1 MIVKDEYERHFEH
14 IWRTF
19 GEIVAAF
26 DADAW
31 TRSGYGLTTP
41 AQTAFYIIRSTQY
54 YIGDESGF
62 VLASGTTLNIDRDK
76 INDSDLPSQED
87 ILSSIPAI
95 RDKVTA
101 WIRQIRFDDSNR
113 RYPWTGESMLSI
125 VLFLTRHSQ
134 FHLGEMSALLNNEMK
149 GKAEDHFAATLKGNG

>member
-1 MIVKDEYERHFEH
+1 MFYLATVIVKDEYERHFEH

-19 GEIVAAF
+19 GEVVAAF

-31 TRSGYGLTTP
+31 THSGYGLTTP
-41 AQTAFYIIRSTQY
+41 ARTAFHIIRSTQY
-54 YIGDESGF
+54 YIGDESG
-62 VLASGTTLNIDRDK
+62 TTLNIDRNK
-76 INDSDLPSQED
+76 ISDSDLPLQED

-95 RDKVTA
+95 RGKVTA
-101 WIRQIRFDDSNR
+101 WIRQIRFDESNR
-113 RYPWTGESMLSI
+113 RYPWTGANMLSV